1 MLNAY
6 DDIQKYWKE
15 ELNKDEP
22 CKPNN
27 EDCNFSAHILSTI
40 KGV

>member
-6 DDIQKYWKE
+6 DDIRKYWKE

-22 CKPNN
+22 MQVD
-27 EDCNFSAHILSTI
+27 ELMQTEQRRL
-40 KGV
+40 